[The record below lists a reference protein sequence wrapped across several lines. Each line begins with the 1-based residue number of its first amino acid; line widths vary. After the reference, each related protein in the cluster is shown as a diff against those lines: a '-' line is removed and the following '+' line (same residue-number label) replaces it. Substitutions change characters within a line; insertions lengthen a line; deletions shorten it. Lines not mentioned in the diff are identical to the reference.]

1 MKKRRVGRPSL
12 KEVEK
17 LGGGHTTL
25 AIRKDLY
32 ARVNEAKKKYNATL
46 DFTINRQQFMEVML
60 THWENTRGD
69 TGA

>member
-1 MKKRRVGRPSL
+1 MKKRKPGRPSL
-12 KEVEK
+12 KEAEK
-17 LGGGHTTL
+17 LGGGHTAIT
-25 AIRKDLY
+25 IRKDLY